1 MKNKDLSNKYNNKHN
16 INKLF
21 DLSGRI
27 AIITGGAGLLG
38 FQHASAIAEA
48 GGTPI
53 IVDINEKTAK
63 EKSKIISDNYN
74 VKSIGIR
81 TDITIESDVKNL
93 LDKILTTF
101 GQIDILINNAAI
113 DPKVNLKKNINLSRL
128 ENFSIEQWN
137 KELSVGLTGAMICSK
152 IIGSQMSKSG
162 AGVILNISSDLGVI
176 APDQRLYKE
185 DGLHESQQSVK
196 PITYSVIKHGLNG
209 LSKYLATYWADK
221 GVRVNSISP
230 GGVYNNQ
237 DSEFVERLSK
247 LIPMGRMAYKDEYK
261 AAIVFMVS
269 DASSYMTGANLVV
282 DGGRSCW

>member
-1 MKNKDLSNKYNNKHN
+1 LTNKNNNKHN

-176 APDQRLYKE
+176 APDQRIYKE

-230 GGVYNNQ
+230 GGVFNNQ

-269 DASSYMTGANLVV
+269 DASSYMTGANLVI

>member
-1 MKNKDLSNKYNNKHN
+1 MTNKNNNKHN

-176 APDQRLYKE
+176 APDQRIYKE

-230 GGVYNNQ
+230 GGVFNNQ

-269 DASSYMTGANLVV
+269 DASSYMTGANLVI

>member
-1 MKNKDLSNKYNNKHN
+1 MTNKKNIKHN

-38 FQHASAIAEA
+38 FQHASAVAEA

-53 IVDINEKTAK
+53 IVDIDEKTAK

-113 DPKVNLKKNINLSRL
+113 DPKVNLKNNINLSRL

-152 IIGSQMSKSG
+152 IMGSQMSKSG

-185 DGLHESQQSVK
+185 DGLPESQQSVK

-230 GGVYNNQ
+230 GGVFNNQ

-269 DASSYMTGANLVV
+269 DASSYMTGANLVI

>member
-1 MKNKDLSNKYNNKHN
+1 MTNKNNNKHN

-74 VKSIGIR
+74 VKSIGIK

-113 DPKVNLKKNINLSRL
+113 DPKVNLKKNINLSRF

-230 GGVYNNQ
+230 GGVFNNQ

-269 DASSYMTGANLVV
+269 DASSYMTGANLVI
-282 DGGRSCW
+282 DGGRSIW

>member
-1 MKNKDLSNKYNNKHN
+1 MTNKKNIKHN

-38 FQHASAIAEA
+38 FQHASAVAEA

-53 IVDINEKTAK
+53 IVDIDEKTAK

-152 IIGSQMSKSG
+152 IMGSQMSKSG

-185 DGLHESQQSVK
+185 DGLPESQQSVK

-230 GGVYNNQ
+230 GGVFNNQ

-269 DASSYMTGANLVV
+269 DASSYMTGANLVI

>member
-1 MKNKDLSNKYNNKHN
+1 MTNKKNIKHN

-53 IVDINEKTAK
+53 IVDIDEKTAK

-74 VKSIGIR
+74 VKSIGIK

-93 LDKILTTF
+93 LDKILKTF

-230 GGVYNNQ
+230 GGVFNNQ
-237 DSEFVERLSK
+237 DSEFVKRLSK

>member
-1 MKNKDLSNKYNNKHN
+1 M
-16 INKLF
+16 
-21 DLSGRI
+21 
-27 AIITGGAGLLG
+27 LG
-38 FQHASAIAEA
+38 FQHASAVAEA

-53 IVDINEKTAK
+53 IVDIDEKTAK

-230 GGVYNNQ
+230 GGVFNNQ

-269 DASSYMTGANLVV
+269 DASSYMTGANLVI